1 MLVRA
6 HYAALPLFLRLS
18 VLLDKVVELR
28 KYDSGSYNYRK
39 PRSNPDGPLYSDH
52 AGWAIDHWSAR
63 NGIANV
69 WPARLTPNQAK
80 RISAILRT
88 FATPSGELVFGW
100 GASDRTPGVD
110 YPHTYHRLSDPMHF
124 FIRPGI
130 TVPMLKATS
139 ASMQVQPD
147 GTVRE

>member
-1 MLVRA
+1 MTCRA
-6 HYAALPLFLRLS
+6 LRLT
-18 VLLDKVVELR
+18 R
-28 KYDSGSYNYRK
+28 R
-39 PRSNPDGPLYSDH
+39 YS
-52 AGWAIDHWSAR
+52 S
-63 NGIANV
+63 
-69 WPARLTPNQAK
+69 

-130 TVPMLKATS
+130 TVSDLRAVRKHMGINAN
-139 ASMQVQPD
+139 
-147 GTVRE
+147 GTRRPEGH